1 MATDPAPPPAGM
13 QALGLDIV
21 EVVRIREMIN
31 RFGDRFMRKIFTD
44 HEIATCM
51 AKARPS
57 ESFAARFAAKEA
69 FAKVWPGP
77 VLPGWRDVEVLMEG
91 PRPTFRFDGLATG
104 SVAGLSIS
112 HTHAYAAAVVWLV
125 SAPPDVMTRTSIE
138 PGPGA
143 DARPAAPPRPPGPDR
158 PSR

>member
-1 MATDPAPPPAGM
+1 M
-13 QALGLDIV
+13 QSLGIDIV
-21 EVVRIREMIN
+21 EVGRIREMIN

-91 PRPTFRFDGLATG
+91 PRPTFRFDGLAKG

-112 HTHAYAAAVVWLV
+112 HTHSYAAAVVWLV
-125 SAPPDVMTRTSIE
+125 SAPVGVSAAAE
-138 PGPGA
+138 V
-143 DARPAAPPRPPGPDR
+143 PAATEIPASPHPPAPPRRRGPPDSGFR
-158 PSR
+158 